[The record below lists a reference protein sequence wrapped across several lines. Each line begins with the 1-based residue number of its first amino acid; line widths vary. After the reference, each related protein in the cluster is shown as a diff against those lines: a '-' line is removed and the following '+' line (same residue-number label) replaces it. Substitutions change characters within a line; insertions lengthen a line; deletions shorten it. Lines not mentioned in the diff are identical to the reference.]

1 MKICPACRTTYTDD
15 GLNFC
20 LEDGSVLTPA
30 PASLEET
37 VVMERPR
44 ATDAITPR
52 TVPGIQTS
60 WDNQAQ
66 YSVQPKRSSKAWVW
80 VLGILG
86 GLVLLCG
93 GGFVAFLA
101 FVGSMAD
108 STANVESH
116 RSDTP
121 ANRASATPSPSPF
134 DSASFQTVNLTDWVS
149 SSSPWGNTEMNG
161 GEFVMTSKGRGFYYV
176 LVAPEEYRSEAGS
189 ARVTVRNVNDAAS
202 SLGYGLIFHSEPT
215 PLTLDYAFLID
226 AKRRKFRLVRH
237 EPGKETTVVGWTTS
251 PSIKEGSAENIL
263 EARNNNGKIE
273 LLINGTLVNTVKNS
287 SGPKAGVAGLYASD
301 AIKVGFKDL
310 QVNRQ

>member
-20 LEDGSVLTPA
+20 LEDGSVLTAA
-30 PASLEET
+30 PPSMEET

-44 ATDAITPR
+44 ATDANTPR

-60 WDNQAQ
+60 WDHQVQ
-66 YSVQPKRSSKAWVW
+66 YSVQPKRSSRAWVW

-86 GLVLLCG
+86 VLVLLCG

-108 STANVESH
+108 SAANGASNPID
-116 RSDTP
+116 SP
-121 ANRASATPSPSPF
+121 ANITSATPSPSPF
-134 DSASFQTVNLTDWVS
+134 DSASFQSVNLADWVN
-149 SSSPWGNTEMNG
+149 SSSPWGTTEMNG
-161 GEFVMTSKGRGFYYV
+161 SEFVMTSKDRGFYYV
-176 LVAPEEYRSEAGS
+176 LVAPEEYKTDAGS
-189 ARVTVRNVNDAAS
+189 ARVTVRNVNNAAS

-237 EPGKETTVVGWTTS
+237 EPGKETTVVGWTPS
-251 PSIKEGSAENIL
+251 SSIKEGSAENVL
-263 EARNNNGKIE
+263 EAKNNNGKIE
-273 LLINGTLVNTVKNS
+273 LLINGTLVNSVKNS

-310 QVNRQ
+310 RISKQ